1 MIKLFFRSLYLDYK
15 FLALSL
21 PTFGKLSFIFKKYFT
36 LIKNFAIGFTP
47 GRSFTKIFGKK
58 FYYDDK
64 FGIAFLQSVYVDH
77 ALLKKYIKPQA
88 IVIDIGANIGQFNFF
103 CKHFLKAKTV
113 CSFEP
118 VKKTFQIL
126 QKNAQE
132 HCYNY
137 AISTK
142 KSLTLYVPELS
153 LMAGNFKT
161 QIKSKKEQVETLA
174 LDKFKPLES
183 EKKIDLIKIDT
194 EGSEYDVILASKEII
209 KKSKYL
215 LVEASISR
223 KSYGNLEDIIKIL
236 ETISP
241 QARLI
246 EKGRKYK
253 DNGEVIA
260 MDVLIKIS

>member
-15 FLALSL
+15 FLKLPLPLS
-21 PTFGKLSFIFKKYFT
+21 GKFFFIFKKYFT
-36 LIKNFAIGFTP
+36 LIKNFSIGFTP
-47 GRSFTKIFGKK
+47 GVSFTKIFNKK

-64 FGIAFLQSVYVDH
+64 FGIAFLQSVYVDNS
-77 ALLKKYIKPQA
+77 LLKKYIKPHA
-88 IVIDIGANIGQFNFF
+88 LVVDIGANIGQFNFF
-103 CKHFLKAKTV
+103 CKHFLKANKIF
-113 CSFEP
+113 SFEP
-118 VKKTFQIL
+118 IEKTFQIL

-153 LMAGNFKT
+153 LMAGNFKP
-161 QIKSKKEQVETLA
+161 KNKAKKEAVQTLI

-183 EKKIDLIKIDT
+183 EEKIDLIKIDT
-194 EGSEYDVILASKEII
+194 EGSEYDVIMASKEII

-215 LVEASISR
+215 LVEASLNRQSN
-223 KSYGNLEDIIKIL
+223 GNIDDIIKIL
-236 ETISP
+236 KTISP
-241 QARLI
+241 NTQLI

-260 MDVLIKIS
+260 MDVLFKIS